1 MKKIFNKRLVI
12 ILGFLFSMLVFLSAI
27 FIYVY
32 KNILISNN
40 KPKVNLRVFNKDDE
54 NVELQPKQ
62 KFVLDPRKLRTKI
75 NYVYSEY
82 YFDNIRFHYYFL
94 KCWIPQMMFFY
105 HPTSYLSFYY
115 SNEKISYSKTI
126 IVYHYHNE
134 QQLYQAWKLTLES
147 LH

>member
-54 NVELQPKQ
+54 NIELQPEQ
-62 KFVLDPRKLRTKI
+62 KFGECCI
-75 NYVYSEY
+75 
-82 YFDNIRFHYYFL
+82 
-94 KCWIPQMMFFY
+94 
-105 HPTSYLSFYY
+105 
-115 SNEKISYSKTI
+115 
-126 IVYHYHNE
+126 
-134 QQLYQAWKLTLES
+134 
-147 LH
+147 

>member
-54 NVELQPKQ
+54 NIELQPEQ

-94 KCWIPQMMFFY
+94 KC
-105 HPTSYLSFYY
+105 
-115 SNEKISYSKTI
+115 
-126 IVYHYHNE
+126 
-134 QQLYQAWKLTLES
+134 
-147 LH
+147 